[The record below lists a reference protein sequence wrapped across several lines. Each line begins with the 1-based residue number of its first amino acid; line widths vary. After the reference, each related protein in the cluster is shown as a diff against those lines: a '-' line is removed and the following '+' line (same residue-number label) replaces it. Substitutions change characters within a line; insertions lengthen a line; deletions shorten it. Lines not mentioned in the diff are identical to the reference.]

1 MTRERKRDVWWFV
14 VGRITWKLDWEDIW
28 TMRIYENMVWGTG
41 IIIWGFEDKNLDL
54 YGLPNLLE
62 SACPFANKNAS
73 SQKSIFESYNMFL
86 LCVIGSLGSV
96 LLFGQRENQHWPGRQ
111 SLQGEGRKLI
121 QNCVFEC
128 CVFLYF
134 VFYCR
139 VSIYML
145 CISMFA
151 DHANFL
157 QCHGYIHF
165 SSWLCSVWGE

>member
-1 MTRERKRDVWWFV
+1 
-14 VGRITWKLDWEDIW
+14 
-28 TMRIYENMVWGTG
+28 MRIWEYGGRNRDH
-41 IIIWGFEDKNLDL
+41 IIWGVEDKNLDL

-62 SACPFANKNAS
+62 SACPFTDSLRTKMHQVR
-73 SQKSIFESYNMFL
+73 SQFLNLVYDMCL

-134 VFYCR
+134 VF
-139 VSIYML
+139 S
-145 CISMFA
+145 
-151 DHANFL
+151 
-157 QCHGYIHF
+157 
-165 SSWLCSVWGE
+165 CSVSVCCVFPCLQITPTFCNAMATFTSALDCALCEVSKYVSSTMLMTEE

>member
-1 MTRERKRDVWWFV
+1 M
-14 VGRITWKLDWEDIW
+14 
-28 TMRIYENMVWGTG
+28 IYENMVWGTG

-121 QNCVFEC
+121 QNCAFEC

-134 VFYCR
+134 VFSCS
-139 VSIYML
+139 VSICCVFPCLQITPTFCNAMATFTSALDCAL
-145 CISMFA
+145 CEVSK
-151 DHANFL
+151 
-157 QCHGYIHF
+157 
-165 SSWLCSVWGE
+165 